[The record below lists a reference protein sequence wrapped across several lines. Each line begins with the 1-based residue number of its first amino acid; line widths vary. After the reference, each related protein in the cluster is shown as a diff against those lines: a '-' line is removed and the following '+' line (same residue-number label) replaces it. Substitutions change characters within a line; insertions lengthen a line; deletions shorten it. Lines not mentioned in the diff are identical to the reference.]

1 LGRSQKDWVSGPIQS
16 PDFAVEESLEVTKE
30 VILLRRCCLVFDIIG
45 SVMIHAV
52 EVIASLD
59 KRFFFGRELGK
70 SVTKLFAHGGRVVTE
85 VYGVRE
91 PRDGEFDFSIA
102 CFDIFWIIGIPRI
115 CGISIQGNAN
125 LTAILWLELLT
136 IYLHSRA
143 MSKQYVMAHNPALPS
158 TVTLLAFRPIA
169 SPARGEES
177 SVVP

>member
-1 LGRSQKDWVSGPIQS
+1 M
-16 PDFAVEESLEVTKE
+16 
-30 VILLRRCCLVFDIIG
+30 LRRLLDHWDPKDMWHLLFQIRLP
-45 SVMIHAV
+45 VMKG
-52 EVIASLD
+52 EVL
-59 KRFFFGRELGK
+59 
-70 SVTKLFAHGGRVVTE
+70 T
-85 VYGVRE
+85 
-91 PRDGEFDFSIA
+91 
-102 CFDIFWIIGIPRI
+102 
-115 CGISIQGNAN
+115 IQGNAN